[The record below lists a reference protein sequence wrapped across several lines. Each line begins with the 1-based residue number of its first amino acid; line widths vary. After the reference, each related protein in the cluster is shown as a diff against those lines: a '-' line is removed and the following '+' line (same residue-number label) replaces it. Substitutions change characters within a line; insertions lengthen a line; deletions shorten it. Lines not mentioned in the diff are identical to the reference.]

1 MPLRYV
7 LTLRLCADC
16 RAGRGR
22 SGRSAERACASAL
35 VLASRSRPSS
45 LTRSHAH
52 TARHDHGPTVGHP
65 GRRAHAVP
73 APRAGEGQAAVVREP
88 LGGLAALAGAR
99 TFLLFL
105 SRVWGRGRAG
115 PPSSAGHARL
125 RGTSSE
131 AQMLAKRRPAR
142 CERFVLVRSASR
154 EQARRNSRHGWL
166 HAASKATRRRVCL
179 PSLNVS
185 QTLSTACSTLRLA
198 QQESGDFP

>member
-1 MPLRYV
+1 MLSLCMPLRYV

-131 AQMLAKRRPAR
+131 AQMLAKRRSCQVRTLCACQECLAR
-142 CERFVLVRSASR
+142 ASAS
-154 EQARRNSRHGWL
+154 ELSTWVVARRLESDTEESLPALFERVPNSQHGL
-166 HAASKATRRRVCL
+166 
-179 PSLNVS
+179 
-185 QTLSTACSTLRLA
+185 
-198 QQESGDFP
+198 